1 MIIQNIVSYV
11 HLLSPYVCTLVY
23 TTELYLYHSNHNAKN
38 LRGFGFSICLLEEL
52 MKVVAGSGSRSI
64 GRFELWDKN
73 QQWCRKISSLLSN

>member
-1 MIIQNIVSYV
+1 MYIYFHHMCV
-11 HLLSPYVCTLVY
+11 HLYIC
-23 TTELYLYHSNHNAKN
+23 TTELNLYHSNHNAKN